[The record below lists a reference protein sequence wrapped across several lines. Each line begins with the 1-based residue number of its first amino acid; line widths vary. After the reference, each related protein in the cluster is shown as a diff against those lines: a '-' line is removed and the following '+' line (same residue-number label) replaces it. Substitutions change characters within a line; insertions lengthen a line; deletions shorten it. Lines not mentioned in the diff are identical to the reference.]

1 MDKIVLCIDNKNL
14 HLEETKKYLGLHGCK
29 VYTLYKEEKDMEALC
44 EKIEQ
49 EEGKIDLL
57 LMGID
62 EQIPQ
67 DGAIG
72 EKHDCE
78 RLLEVLSQQINRAQE
93 AIEAALPLLRRGD
106 LKRIGMLTKKDS
118 SIGRCREDSDYGRHM
133 AWAGLNMLGKLY
145 FNQLR
150 PEGFTFRWYCTEEER
165 GGMSAGEYLLSGFC
179 YDAGEP
185 YQHSDENRFV
195 MRDAHLKE
203 IVW

>member
-1 MDKIVLCIDNKNL
+1 MSKIVLCIDNKNL
-14 HLEETKKYLGLHGCK
+14 HLDETKKYLGLHGCK
-29 VYTLYKEEKDMEALC
+29 VYTLCKEEKDMEALC

-118 SIGRCREDSDYGRHM
+118 SISRCREDSD
-133 AWAGLNMLGKLY
+133 
-145 FNQLR
+145 
-150 PEGFTFRWYCTEEER
+150 
-165 GGMSAGEYLLSGFC
+165 
-179 YDAGEP
+179 
-185 YQHSDENRFV
+185 
-195 MRDAHLKE
+195 
-203 IVW
+203 